1 VGQYDRAIKLL
12 VDTNPEAMARFVL
25 QEWQKQTKKYLPD
38 LSIAAVKQLSTDFQ
52 EENLEGDGA
61 YLLEGPEGPLYLMQ
75 AEYQSRLD
83 PMMPLRSLE
92 YLARM
97 KKKHWKTCGHLPVI
111 AVVFYLFKSEDI
123 LSSPL
128 RWPGPLETTSLYF
141 NYLVINM
148 QDVPREEIL
157 ALQEPEL
164 WPLVLLTKGNVDRI
178 LVEEMFGDLL
188 ERKLYRTLPIGQV
201 IASWFLRGDDLIWL
215 YKEYQ
220 KMFDIFQ
227 DAPAIQWIEESI
239 TEKLTK
245 ELTEKL
251 TRELTEKFQK
261 QTEQQL
267 RAERQKTE
275 QQLRAERQKAEQ
287 QLRTERQRTR
297 SEQQKH
303 LRGLQHMTVEMVSQR
318 FPSLTRLARAQAQ
331 VQKNP
336 DALQQAIL
344 KLGTVNTSEEAQDV
358 LLALSEITAEEQ
370 SSEQEV

>member
-1 VGQYDRAIKLL
+1 MGQYDRAIKLL

-97 KKKHWKTCGHLPVI
+97 KKKHWKICGHLPVI

-201 IASWFLRGDDLIWL
+201 IASWFLHGDDLIWL

-267 RAERQKTE
+267 RAERQK
-275 QQLRAERQKAEQ
+275 AEQ

-303 LRGLQHMTVEMVSQR
+303 LRGLQHMAVEMVSQR

-336 DALQQAIL
+336 DSLQQAIL

-370 SSEQEV
+370 NSEQEV